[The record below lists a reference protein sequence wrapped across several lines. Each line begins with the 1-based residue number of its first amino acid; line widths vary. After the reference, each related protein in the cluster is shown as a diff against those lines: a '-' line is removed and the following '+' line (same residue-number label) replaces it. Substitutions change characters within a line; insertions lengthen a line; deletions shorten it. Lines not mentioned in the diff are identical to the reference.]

1 MKFRAMLM
9 ASALAMPL
17 AAAMPGLAAAQD
29 QGQADNGKSYGEKAA
44 ANQPDEVEDIRN
56 INTGEMEHEMA
67 EQESIAG
74 GDPSFAFPASRM
86 IGKDLTSGF
95 GDEVGEIED
104 IILGADNTVR
114 AVVVQLD
121 DYDRQVA
128 VPFDQIRLR
137 TGRGPE
143 DVLFTSRMSADE
155 LAALEAYSFGDT
167 SAAMTAPQSAAAD
180 VPSDVEVEQAGD
192 LNLTAE
198 QQGGD
203 GEMTTQRRDQ
213 AEASAMQVPS
223 DAPDALE
230 RIDMHVTTLGGRM
243 ASWYERMSNEWQ
255 EADVSE
261 DVRTEVNRQWTTV
274 REAWGDVR
282 RASAE
287 NWESAR
293 QSFERELQE
302 LKTQYQQAVSG

>member
-29 QGQADNGKSYGEKAA
+29 QDQANNGKSYGEKAA
-44 ANQPDEVEDIRN
+44 ENQPEEVEDIRN
-56 INTGEMEHEMA
+56 INTGAMENRLA
-67 EQESIAG
+67 EQTSVR

-86 IGKDLTSGF
+86 IGRDLVTGKDE
-95 GDEVGEIED
+95 EVGEIRD

-114 AVVVQLD
+114 AVVVDLD
-121 DYDRQVA
+121 GYDRQVG
-128 VPFDQIRLR
+128 VPFEQIRLR
-137 TGRGPE
+137 TGRGPD
-143 DVLFTSRMSADE
+143 DVTFTSRMSADE
-155 LAALEAYSFGDT
+155 LAALEPYRFGDT
-167 SAAMTAPQSAAAD
+167 AAAMTAPQSAAAD
-180 VPSDVEVEQAGD
+180 LPSDVETEQAGA
-192 LNLTAE
+192 LNLTAD

-213 AEASAMQVPS
+213 AEASAMQVPA

-243 ASWYERMSNEWQ
+243 ASWYERMSDEWQ
-255 EADVSE
+255 QADVSD
-261 DVRTEVNRQWTTV
+261 DVRTEVNRQWTNV

-293 QSFERELQE
+293 QTFERELQDLE
-302 LKTQYQQAVSG
+302 NRYQQAVSG